1 MPQSSSLTLKARLLL
16 LIALTL
22 IGMLILGGVQLYAQR
37 ASQLELH
44 KTRVTNLAESALTLV
59 NHYYQQQQAGT
70 ISQEE
75 AQRQVVESLRSM
87 RYGAANDYF
96 FIYDFNGKAILVA
109 GKPELEGQTF
119 LGKKDPTGNLLW
131 DMVVNAGKQGG
142 KVIEY
147 MFPRP
152 GSDKLLP
159 KVSYV
164 GGFAPWQWAIGTGV
178 YVDDVNQAFYKQLGE
193 SVVIIGVLLLIIVVV
208 ALRIAKSILNEL
220 GGEPQ
225 YATRIA
231 TEIAAGNLSQSI
243 AVKGGAHSLLGSMHT
258 MQQELR
264 SMVERF
270 NRASEVLSTSA
281 GELTQEMDQ
290 VSQGARMTAEAT
302 SSTAAAVE
310 QMTVSINHISDSAK
324 ETETNSHA
332 ADELANQ
339 GEKLAIDAASEIR
352 RIATDVTSAAELIR
366 GLVERS
372 REVDSMSMVIKD
384 IADQTNLLALN
395 AAIEAA
401 RAGEQGR
408 GFAVVADEVRKL
420 AERTASATQDI
431 NRTIQA
437 IQGDTA
443 QAASRMDVVTDQVSL
458 GVSLTEKAA
467 EALREIEVGA
477 RMTLEKT
484 REVANAAQE
493 QSQASNNIAGNIE
506 RIAQMV
512 EESDAAVHSAHDQ
525 VRRLDDLAKELHQ
538 AAASF
543 KL

>member
-1 MPQSSSLTLKARLLL
+1 MPQSSSMTLKARLLL
-16 LIALTL
+16 LIALSL
-22 IGMLILGGVQLYAQR
+22 IGMLILGGVQLYSQR
-37 ASQLELH
+37 NAQLELH
-44 KTRVTNLAESALTLV
+44 KVRVKNLAESALTLV
-59 NHYYQQQQAGT
+59 NHYYQQQQSGQL
-70 ISQEE
+70 SQDDAQARAKE
-75 AQRQVVESLRSM
+75 ALRGL
-87 RYGAANDYF
+87 RYGDNDYF
-96 FIYDFNGKAILVA
+96 FVYDFDGKAVMVA
-109 GKPELEGQTF
+109 GKPELEGQMM
-119 LGKKDPTGNLLW
+119 LGKKDPLGNLLW
-131 DMVVNAGKQGG
+131 DQIVAAGKKGSG
-142 KVIEY
+142 VIEY
-147 MFPRP
+147 LFPRA
-152 GSDKLLP
+152 GSDAPQP
-159 KVSYV
+159 KVSHIV
-164 GGFAPWQWAIGTGV
+164 GFSQWQWAVGTGV
-178 YVDDVNQAFYKQLGE
+178 YVDDVNRAFYAQLGQ
-193 SVVIIGVLLLIIVVV
+193 SIAIIGVLLLVIVIV
-208 ALRIAKSILNEL
+208 ALRIARSILREL

-225 YATRIA
+225 YAAQIA
-231 TEIAAGNLSQSI
+231 TEIAAGNLAQSI
-243 AVKGGAHSLLGSMHT
+243 AVTGTGTSLLGSMHR

-264 SMVERF
+264 NMVERF
-270 NRASEVLSTSA
+270 NHASAVLSASA

-324 ETETNSHA
+324 ETETNSHSA
-332 ADELANQ
+332 NELAGK
-339 GEKLAIDAASEIR
+339 GEKLAVDAANEIR
-352 RIATDVTSAAELIR
+352 RISTDVTSAAELIR

-372 REVDSMSMVIKD
+372 REVDAMSQVIKD
-384 IADQTNLLALN
+384 IAEQTNLLALN

-443 QAASRMDVVTDQVSL
+443 QAASRMDVVTGQVSS
-458 GVSLTEKAA
+458 GVDLAEKAA
-467 EALREIEVGA
+467 AALREIEAGA
-477 RMTLEKT
+477 RLTLDKT

-493 QSQASNNIAGNIE
+493 QSHASNNIAGNIE

-512 EESDAAVHSAHDQ
+512 EEADAAVHSAHDQ